1 MFKNNFVKVLIVLL
15 IAGGMS
21 AFVDYRGQQQI
32 EAYEKST
39 QRQVKNLENTVTTLQ
54 SEIKNA
60 VSFEVLNQSID
71 SFHTGVINPLESQ
84 VESSAAFA
92 RTFSKELEGLHTTDT
107 LIQKKNKSMQTA
119 LSFLTAEVSSLLNE
133 VRIANKKLV
142 EHSEV
147 LHKHWT
153 NSKGPVL
160 ESVQTTKPVAPEPV
174 APKPLVVSAPK
185 KEIVE
190 SEPEISDVVSEIF
203 GDPAVSKAECSYV
216 LEKGSKPSTRAIQRA
231 VNRLTKKAS
240 YSVSALFNIV
250 DGKASDLRVYSNP
263 KAPDV
268 LDKTI
273 HKHVSK
279 LDFVSTDEI
288 MYGCNMKFNL
298 QVT

>member
-39 QRQVKNLENTVTTLQ
+39 QRQVRNLENTLTTLQ

-84 VESSAAFA
+84 VESNAAAA

-133 VRIANKKLV
+133 VRAANKKLV

-160 ESVQTTKPVAPEPV
+160 ESVQTTKPVAPE
-174 APKPLVVSAPK
+174 PLVVSAPK

-263 KAPDV
+263 KAPEV

-279 LDFVSTDEI
+279 LDFVSTDGI

>member
-39 QRQVKNLENTVTTLQ
+39 QRQVRNLENTLMTLQ

-60 VSFEVLNQSID
+60 VSFELLNQSID
-71 SFHTGVINPLESQ
+71 SFHTGVINPLEFQ
-84 VESSAAFA
+84 VVSNAAFA
-92 RTFSKELEGLHTTDT
+92 KDFSKELEGLYTADT
-107 LIQKKNKSMQTA
+107 LSQKKNKSMQTM
-119 LSFLTAEVSSLLNE
+119 LSFLGVEVSSLLNE
-133 VRIANKKLV
+133 VRSANKKLV

-160 ESVQTTKPVAPEPV
+160 ESVQIKKPVAPEPIV
-174 APKPLVVSAPK
+174 PEPLVVSSPK

-190 SEPEISDVVSEIF
+190 SKPEASDVVSELF
-203 GDPAVSKAECSYV
+203 GDPSGPKSECSYV
-216 LEKGSKPSTRAIQRA
+216 LKQGSKPSTRAIQRA

-263 KAPDV
+263 KAPEV

-279 LDFVSTDEI
+279 LDFVSTDGI

>member
-39 QRQVKNLENTVTTLQ
+39 QRQVRNLENTLTTLQ
-54 SEIKNA
+54 SESKNA
-60 VSFEVLNQSID
+60 VSFEILNQSID

-84 VESSAAFA
+84 VESNAAFA

-133 VRIANKKLV
+133 VRAANKKLV

-160 ESVQTTKPVAPEPV
+160 ESVQTTKPVAPE
-174 APKPLVVSAPK
+174 PLVVSAPK

-263 KAPDV
+263 KAPEV

-279 LDFVSTDEI
+279 LDFVSTDGI